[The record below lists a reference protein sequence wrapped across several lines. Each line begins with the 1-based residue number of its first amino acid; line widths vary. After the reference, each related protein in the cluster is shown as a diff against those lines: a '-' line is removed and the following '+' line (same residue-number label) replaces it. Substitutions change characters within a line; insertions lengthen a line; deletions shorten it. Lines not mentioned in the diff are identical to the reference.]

1 MTLLKEI
8 MSRILLGLFLFSFC
22 SGQMEEEAYSPH
34 GQGNQQL
41 KISDPCS
48 IEYTMSF
55 TDIVHRWPY
64 YIRNRTI
71 IDDSTNE
78 DALYVDILNGKL
90 LDYPPG
96 VGRCGGKYSIWQKEL
111 REGSAVVCVQNEVD
125 TCFKEFEVKYRD
137 CRDTFKYGLGT
148 EVKDS
153 VFCLQPTF
161 CHAFDYL
168 CENGGTCIEERD
180 GFSCQC
186 PDGYSGPT
194 CEGDPCSISR
204 PLPRLDLR
212 LPTNHVAVPSKELY
226 FSDGW
231 KSAPKGMKILN
242 QCRPGPLDILIIED
256 VSSSV
261 INSDY
266 RKMKDFILNIVR
278 HLNISRTETSVAFL
292 SFANT
297 AKVGFHL
304 DTYNNT
310 MDVVETIASAH
321 GEGGG
326 TLVSSALELS
336 ASDVFTYHN
345 GDRADADNIVLLF
358 TDGIFKDQTSLK
370 QDVEALKA
378 KAEIYVV
385 TVGPVVS
392 NTTVAEVATS
402 PDHILKLGD
411 HSTAT
416 VITSALNPDPTC
428 GAEQETVYE
437 GR

>member
-1 MTLLKEI
+1 MVMLKET
-8 MSRILLGLFLFSFC
+8 MFRILLVLSLLSFC
-22 SGQMEEEAYSPH
+22 SGQMDGEAYSPH
-34 GQGNQQL
+34 GQHNHH
-41 KISDPCS
+41 
-48 IEYTMSF
+48 
-55 TDIVHRWPY
+55 V
-64 YIRNRTI
+64 
-71 IDDSTNE
+71 
-78 DALYVDILNGKL
+78 
-90 LDYPPG
+90 
-96 VGRCGGKYSIWQKEL
+96 KEPKFCT
-111 REGSAVVCVQNEVD
+111 SAK
-125 TCFKEFEVKYRD
+125 TL
-137 CRDTFKYGLGT
+137 CR
-148 EVKDS
+148 
-153 VFCLQPTF
+153 
-161 CHAFDYL
+161 
-168 CENGGTCIEERD
+168 NGGICKEERD

-186 PDGYSGPT
+186 PYGFSGPT

-204 PLPRLDLR
+204 PLPRMDER
-212 LPTNHVAVPSKELY
+212 LPSNHVIGHATDMGLQS
-226 FSDGW
+226 GW
-231 KSAPKGMKILN
+231 YSVAKGMKLLN
-242 QCRPGPLDILIIED
+242 RQPSIPSCGSNNPIWSKGRWGSIELVCEEDGENPCTEPIPVMTKTCENTRVFTLRAFSWYSANYCFECRPGPLDILIIED

-321 GEGGG
+321 GQGGG

-358 TDGIFKDQTSLK
+358 TDGIFKDQSSLK

-385 TVGPVVS
+385 TVGLVVS
-392 NTTVAEVATS
+392 KTTVLEMATS
-402 PDHILKLGD
+402 PHHILKLGG